1 MAIPDRDLTGQT
13 AYYPGFGGVRTS
25 EEPFFLEI
33 DESPCPTPPP
43 PPGWLP
49 APKRQA
55 PSEAP
60 RSPIAKTP
68 SRPAK
73 SPSPGATGGKRAFTV
88 NAPPEEPEEELSWQ
102 EQVVRWIQ
110 GEGGAGFGISMLVH
124 VVLLLAL
131 SLWVLNPPNQDE
143 DLITTLEETEAAV
156 LPTLQDVEIVAMDV
170 DEPEMKDPNFDPGLD
185 FGTVSENLN
194 LSSLDVGLNASAG
207 SLTGTKGGG
216 WDIRIPSQAVTKGSF
231 TVWTEPV
238 DPQPGQ
244 RYTIMIRVKLK
255 SEMQRYPRSD
265 LSGNVVGTDL
275 YRDFFGGPTE
285 SGYLP
290 VKDSTVLYQALQVP
304 GAQELVKDIIT
315 VESKILGEKQVIELV
330 F

>member
-255 SEMQRYPRSD
+255 SEMQS
-265 LSGNVVGTDL
+265 
-275 YRDFFGGPTE
+275 
-285 SGYLP
+285 
-290 VKDSTVLYQALQVP
+290 
-304 GAQELVKDIIT
+304 
-315 VESKILGEKQVIELV
+315 
-330 F
+330 